1 MKVDSPLGEYTLAFR
16 RIERRPGGL
25 AIVGMVAG
33 IESSVVIDERDLRT
47 AARVLA
53 TALGGAGLIFAWRR
67 RR

>member
-1 MKVDSPLGEYTLAFR
+1 MKVDSPLGEYPLAFR

-25 AIVGMVAG
+25 AVVGMVAG

-53 TALGGAGLIFAWRR
+53 TALGGAALIIAWRSR
-67 RR
+67 R